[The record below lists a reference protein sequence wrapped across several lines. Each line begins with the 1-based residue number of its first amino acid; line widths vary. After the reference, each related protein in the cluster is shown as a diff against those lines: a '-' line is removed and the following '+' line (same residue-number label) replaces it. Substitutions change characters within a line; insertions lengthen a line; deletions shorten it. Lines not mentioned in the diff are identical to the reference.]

1 MATVPYVTRQAVRE
15 EAGFQHVEEN
25 GALTGVIDGT
35 NKVFMTEHKPIVDA
49 NHSDTTTTEDITVYE
64 DGSPVNVQIM
74 DATAGVVTLE
84 TAPADTTELLTILYH
99 HSQLTDAYV
108 DQKIREATSI
118 VHKAFRANGIS
129 FPFADDDDAQGVY
142 YPTIQYIVVLYAAGM
157 ALVRDYGSSA
167 DTEETSKDGYKK
179 LSTAKSELMKLV
191 QDLVADELIGSS
203 GSDGNGGT
211 VEVTNQ
217 GKIFSDLQGGIV
229 DGERQG
235 FGGRSADPHE
245 AFFRGR

>member
-25 GALTGVIDGT
+25 GSLTGVVDAE
-35 NKVFMTEHKPIVDA
+35 NNVFMTEHKPIVGRRHVDA
-49 NHSDTTTTEDITVYE
+49 VSVEDVTVYV
-64 DGSPVNVQIM
+64 DGSPVDVSILDQE
-74 DATAGVVTLE
+74 AGVVTLDD
-84 TAPADTTELLTILYH
+84 APAVDSVLTILYH
-99 HSQLTDAYV
+99 HSQLQDAYV
-108 DQKIREATSI
+108 DQKIAQATGI
-118 VHKAFRANGIS
+118 VHRALRSHGIAT
-129 FPFADDDDAQGVY
+129 PFDTENENQEPY
-142 YPTIQYIVVLYAAGM
+142 YSSIQYIVTLYAAGM

-179 LSTAKSELMKLV
+179 MATAKAELLSLI
-191 QDLVADELIGSS
+191 DSLLIDELIPSS

-217 GKIFSDLQGGIV
+217 GKIFSDLSGGLV

-235 FGGRSADPHE
+235 FGGRAADPHE
-245 AFFRGR
+245 AFFRKG